1 MKSAEVLR
9 TARLNQG
16 LTQRELAKK
25 CQVSQP
31 AIARIES
38 AVEDATL
45 ERLNRL
51 LRPLGSKV
59 TLVPFRTR
67 PVWEAV
73 QVINLELA
81 SGGFRHAIREVVQL
95 SDDLRNADP
104 ATRVA
109 LCINP
114 PTTTGDLKFDALVAG
129 ITEEILSW
137 DNLPRPLW
145 LNDLRWY
152 LDIAWDVEEVPAL
165 QEDART
171 ATPTN
176 IAKHG
181 VFLDRVFFERA

>member
-1 MKSAEVLR
+1 MKAAEVLR
-9 TARLNQG
+9 TARLNRG

-51 LRPLGSKV
+51 LLPLGSRLTV
-59 TLVPFRTR
+59 VPFRTR

-73 QVINLELA
+73 QVIGSELA

-114 PTTTGDLKFDALVAG
+114 PTTTGDPKFDALVAG

-137 DNLPRPLW
+137 ENLPRPLW

-152 LDIAWDVEEVPAL
+152 LNNPWDVEDVPAL
-165 QEDART
+165 QQTARE
-171 ATPTN
+171 ATPPN
-176 IAKHG
+176 ISKHG
-181 VFLDRVFFERA
+181 VYLDRVFFERA